1 MQPNSGETVHNEKA
15 DAYASGG
22 GGVATPHSRSIAAG
36 REFVR
41 ALMSDLAAALVGVRQ
56 RFMDLLS
63 RTGRYLDGVP
73 LSPGQHRSPGQ
84 TPVPKS
90 PENSSGMS
98 FAHAGAVVLRRFAIG
113 IVVVA
118 VGVLALSGSVLWALH
133 DLRLERPANESSR
146 PALLLEASNGEGVGR
161 VGPLKLAKVDSKD
174 FPEHLIKAVLS
185 IEDRRFYSHLG
196 IDLAGIARAARRNMA
211 SGGIVEGGSTI
222 TQQVVRMRF
231 LDNERSFTR
240 KVREA
245 LTALWLERQLSK
257 EEILTDY
264 LNNIYL
270 GAGAHGI
277 PAAAHLYFS
286 KRISELTLSESAM
299 LAGLIK
305 APSQFNPLRDLQMA
319 RARAAIVLD
328 AMVANGAIDEKAAA
342 TAKRQEATL
351 KLAPEFSQAASWFA
365 DWVGREAAHV
375 TGSFTRSIRA
385 RTTLDLRLQQ
395 LAEKVVND
403 VLARQGAR
411 AGVSQ
416 AALVALRPD
425 GAVLA
430 MVGGRDYRNNQF
442 NRAIEA
448 NRHPGSAFKLFV
460 YLAALRKGYSPN
472 DVIDAGPLNIKGW
485 QPENFGGRQYGRV
498 TLAEAFARSINTA
511 AVRLAMDVGLNDVVS
526 AARDLGIHARLSPVP
541 SLALGAAEVSLLDL
555 TGAFASVRA
564 GRRVEPWGIAA
575 FGPDDDTRLL
585 RSMGPPIIG
594 SGQSLQRYQQPMTD
608 LLRLVVERGTGRAA
622 ALDGFA
628 AGKTGTSQNH
638 RDAWFIGFNEKLVV
652 GVWLGNDDGTPM
664 KGVVG
669 GALPASIWKR
679 FMTEATPLVSRDSP
693 HVADVPGQT
702 ASQAFA
708 MDQASAAQEQALLK
722 EAQTNPQT
730 SLCDPQACAGA
741 YRSFRAS
748 DCTYQS
754 YGGERKV
761 CQMGARPSISQPST
775 EASSQPQTGRST
787 HQPES
792 GSAIGTD
799 RDARATAQCN
809 IDACG
814 RKYRSF
820 NSSDCTYQPFDGGRR
835 RTCEIGPQSA
845 TTQQQR
851 DLLAIGQRARA
862 SGRSRSGRFEQI
874 DSEPTEGRPQ
884 GSRGW
889 PFGRPEPMPRAPVD
903 DGVRLFGTPD

>member
-1 MQPNSGETVHNEKA
+1 
-15 DAYASGG
+15 
-22 GGVATPHSRSIAAG
+22 
-36 REFVR
+36 
-41 ALMSDLAAALVGVRQ
+41 
-56 RFMDLLS
+56 
-63 RTGRYLDGVP
+63 
-73 LSPGQHRSPGQ
+73 
-84 TPVPKS
+84 
-90 PENSSGMS
+90 MS
-98 FAHAGAVVLRRFAIG
+98 FARAGAVVLRRLAIG

-174 FPEHLIKAVLS
+174 FPEHLIQAVLS

-196 IDLAGIARAARRNMA
+196 IDPAGIARAARRNMA

-231 LDNERSFTR
+231 LDNERSLTR

-245 LTALWLERQLSK
+245 LTALWLERQLTK
-257 EEILTDY
+257 DEILTDY
-264 LNNIYL
+264 LNNVYL

-286 KRISELTLSESAM
+286 KRTSELTLSESAM

-328 AMVANGAIDEKAAA
+328 AMVANGAIDEKTAA

-403 VLARQGAR
+403 ALARQGAR
-411 AGVSQ
+411 AGASQ

-526 AARDLGIHARLSPVP
+526 AARDLGIHAKLAPVP

-564 GRRVEPWGIAA
+564 GRRIEPWGIAA
-575 FGPDDDTRLL
+575 FGPDDETRLL
-585 RSMGPPIIG
+585 RSMGPPIAN
-594 SGQSLQRYQQPMTD
+594 SGQSLLRYQQPMTD

-669 GALPASIWKR
+669 GSLPASIWKR
-679 FMTEATPLVSRDSP
+679 FMTEATPLVGRDSP
-693 HVADVPGQT
+693 PVADVPGQT
-702 ASQAFA
+702 ARQAFA
-708 MDQASAAQEQALLK
+708 MDHGSAAQEQALLN
-722 EAQTNPQT
+722 EAQT
-730 SLCDPQACAGA
+730 SLCDRQACAST

-754 YGGERKV
+754 FGGERKV
-761 CQMGARPSISQPST
+761 CQMQARPTVSQPST
-775 EASSQPQTGRST
+775 EPNPQTQIGRSP
-787 HQPES
+787 HRPES
-792 GSAIGTD
+792 GSDIGTD
-799 RDARATAQCN
+799 RNARATAQCN

-820 NSSDCTYQPFDGGRR
+820 NSSDCTYQPFDGGGR
-835 RTCEIGPQSA
+835 RTCEIGPQS
-845 TTQQQR
+845 TQTSQQR
-851 DLLAIGQRARA
+851 ELSTIGRRTRR
-862 SGRSRSGRFEQI
+862 SGEPRSGRLDQV
-874 DSEPTEGRPQ
+874 DPEPTEGRAQ
-884 GSRGW
+884 RARERL
-889 PFGRPEPMPRAPVD
+889 FERPEPMPRAPVD
-903 DGVRLFGTPD
+903 DGIRLFGTPD